1 MTAAELNEKLRAME
15 TGPSCIVAAVAGV
28 AEATLHRKPAPD
40 KWCILEI
47 LGHLADIEVLYGY
60 RLRQMLADKEPVIAP
75 IEQDD
80 WARNLGYLEA
90 SPAELLEAYQAA
102 RRANLRLLRRMKPAD
117 LEKGAF
123 HPERKRK
130 VTVEELI
137 TMMAGHDPNHL
148 GQIERLKQHA
158 KG

>member
-1 MTAAELNEKLRAME
+1 MTENELRQKLNSIAA
-15 TGPSCIVAAVAGV
+15 GPLLIAAAVVGLDDAI
-28 AEATLHRKPAPD
+28 LRRKSAPD

-90 SPAELLEAYQAA
+90 TPAELVEAYQAA
-102 RRANLRLLRRMKPAD
+102 RRANLRLLHRMKLAD

-123 HPERKRK
+123 HPELKRK
-130 VTVEELI
+130 VTVADLI
-137 TMMAGHDPNHL
+137 GMMAGHDPNHL
-148 GQIERLKQHA
+148 GQIERLKQQA
-158 KG
+158 KA